1 MELAKVTAKGQVTI
15 PIEIRKKL
23 GIKNGDKI
31 LFVEE
36 SGRIYMMNSSMD
48 ALREA
53 QRAFAGEAE
62 RLGLKD
68 DDVMTMIKELRGRKC
83 GEVNEKLCLIPCV
96 DISIAISRCKDGC
109 NDELYIY
116 TPSACVVI
124 VCCR

>member
-1 MELAKVTAKGQVTI
+1 MELAKVTSKGQVTI

-68 DDVMTMIKELRGRKC
+68 DDDVMTMIKTNRYPKH
-83 GEVNEKLCLIPCV
+83 VTKKNEKIVKSLV
-96 DISIAISRCKDGC
+96 ESDGTYKDR
-109 NDELYIY
+109 YIID
-116 TPSACVVI
+116 TI
-124 VCCR
+124 KTR